1 MPFKIND
8 IYHGFKL
15 IEEIKLEELNS
26 IGRIFNHEKT
36 GAKLINISN
45 DDDNKVFTIGFKT
58 PPENSTGVP
67 HIIEHS
73 VLAGSRKF
81 KTKEPF
87 VDLLKSSLNTFLNA
101 MTFPDRTVYPLASK
115 NEKDFI
121 NLLDVYMDGVFYPS
135 IYENEYT
142 FMQEGWHYILDE
154 NKDELR
160 YNGVVYNEM
169 KGAYSSPDSLAFD
182 GVIRN
187 LYKDTPYGHDSGGD
201 PDNIT
206 ELTYEDFLNFHKKYY
221 HPSNSHMFLYGDVDV
236 IKILQFIN
244 DNYLNNFD
252 KLDID
257 VQIPIQEKFE
267 QLVEKEGVYGISKDE
282 DEKDKTYLALGY
294 SAGDFSNPE
303 EILALDIL
311 YDMIL
316 NNSAAPVKKALMD
329 AGIGKS
335 VDGGFENSIKQP
347 LFLILIKG
355 ANEDKKDKFKKVLR
369 ESLQEIVDK
378 GIDKDLALASI
389 NKREFALRE
398 ADFGGYPKGLV
409 YYYQVVESYM
419 YNSDPFSQ
427 LQYNNLLENIKNGVD
442 KRYFENLIEKYLLN
456 NNHCLLYTLKPEK
469 GYIEKK
475 EKHIEEKLNI
485 VKSQLTDNDRENIIS
500 KVRNLRAIQEKDD
513 TEEQLN
519 TIPNLSISDVNQDI
533 EIIPFEERDEDGI
546 KVLYSDLNTNKIA
559 YLKLIFDAKVI
570 PQELIQ
576 YGKLLSEV
584 LGKISTNKYNYDT
597 LINEISIHTGGIRFN
612 LNNYMDSLDKD
623 QYYPKFMVRSKAL
636 NTDIDKA
643 MNLMLEILTSTKF
656 EEKDL
661 ILQIIRENKSNHEA
675 MIQSAGNAVA
685 ARRLL
690 SSISQKA
697 AYDEKVSGLEY
708 YRFLCDLE
716 SNFENKWNELSLNL
730 SKVSKLLFNKS
741 NLIVSFAGEE
751 EDYITFKNSMPII
764 GRSLKPESNLYKD
777 YVFLNNKTNEGLTT
791 QANIQ
796 YVAKGGNFKKDGFS
810 YSGSLLVLQT
820 IAKYDYL
827 WNRVRVKGG
836 AYGVSL
842 DFGITGNLFI
852 SSYRDPNLVDTL
864 KAYDDM
870 AEYLRQFSASKRD
883 MDKYIIGAV
892 RDLDVPLT
900 SSMRAER
907 AIEMYFSKVT
917 YDMIRK
923 ERQEV
928 LSTTLE
934 DIKSLSNL
942 MESVMKQNY
951 ITVLGNEGNITKN
964 KDLFDR
970 VVSAM

>member
-1 MPFKIND
+1 MTFKIND

-15 IEEIKLEELNS
+15 IEERKLEELNS

-58 PPENSTGVP
+58 PPEDSTGVP

-101 MTFPDRTVYPLASK
+101 MTFPDRTVYPLASR

-121 NLLDVYMDGVFYPS
+121 NLLDVYLDGVFYPS

-142 FMQEGWHYILDE
+142 FMQEGWHYVLDE
-154 NKDELR
+154 KKDELR

-187 LYKDTPYGHDSGGD
+187 LYKDTPYGHDSGGN

-206 ELTYEDFLNFHKKYY
+206 ELTYEDFLDFHRKYY
-221 HPSNSHMFLYGDVDV
+221 HPSNSHMFLYGDADV
-236 IKILQFIN
+236 VKILEFIN
-244 DNYLNNFD
+244 DNYLSSFN

-257 VQIPIQEKFE
+257 VQIPIQKGFD

-294 SAGDFSNPE
+294 SAGSFSNPE

-355 ANEDKKDKFKKVLR
+355 ANVDQKDKFKKVLR

-378 GIDKDLALASI
+378 GIDKDLARASI

-398 ADFGGYPKGLV
+398 ADFGGYPKGLI

-427 LQYNNLLENIKNGVD
+427 LQYNNLLENIKSGVD
-442 KRYFENLIEKYLLN
+442 KGYFENLIQKYILN

-469 GYIEKK
+469 GYTEKK

-485 VKSQLTDNDRENIIS
+485 AKSQLTENDRESIIA
-500 KVRNLRAIQEKDD
+500 KVRSLRTIQEKDD

-519 TIPNLSISDVNQDI
+519 TIPNLSISDVSHDI
-533 EIIPFEERDEDGI
+533 EVLPFEERSEDGI
-546 KVLYSDLNTNKIA
+546 KVLYNDLNTNKIA

-584 LGKISTNKYNYDT
+584 FGKVSTNKYNYDT

-643 MNLMLEILTSTKF
+643 MNLILEILTSTKF

-661 ILQIIRENKSNHEA
+661 ILQVIRENKSNHEA

-690 SSISQKA
+690 SYMSQKA
-697 AYDEKVSGLEY
+697 AYDEKISGLEY

-716 SNFENKWNELSLNL
+716 NNFEDNWNELSSNL
-730 SKVSKLLFNKS
+730 KQVSKLLFNKS
-741 NLIVSFAGEE
+741 NVIVSFAGEE
-751 EDYITFKNSMPII
+751 EDYITFKNSLPII
-764 GRSLKPESNLYKD
+764 GKALKSESNLYKD
-777 YVFLNNKTNEGLTT
+777 YVFLNNKVNEGLTT

-870 AEYLRQFSASKRD
+870 AEYLRRFNASKRD
-883 MDKYIIGAV
+883 MEKYIIGAV

-900 SSMRAER
+900 SSMKAEK

-923 ERQEV
+923 ERDEV
-928 LSTTLE
+928 LSTTSE

-942 MESVMKQNY
+942 MESVMNQNH

-964 KDLFDR
+964 KDLFDI
-970 VVSAM
+970 VVNAM